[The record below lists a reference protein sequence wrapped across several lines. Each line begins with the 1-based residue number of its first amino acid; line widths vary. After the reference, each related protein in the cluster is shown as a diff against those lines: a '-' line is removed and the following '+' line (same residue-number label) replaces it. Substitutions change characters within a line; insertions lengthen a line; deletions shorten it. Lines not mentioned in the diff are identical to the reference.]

1 MRPQATIE
9 ESDTRAVGEPDVGA
23 RRWAVLWREMRRP
36 NRLIRG
42 LVTQVAG
49 DGISTLAAALSYYF
63 FFSLFPFLLF
73 LLALVTLLP
82 GVDGLEDWLLGRAA
96 EVVPGSAYASLE
108 GVIRGLLGQPRS
120 GLLSVGA
127 ALALWSA
134 STAITGLTAAL
145 NVAYGVHERRPW
157 WRVRIIAIG
166 LTVAMSFF
174 MIVAFVLAVS
184 SAPLAALVAG
194 MLGPL
199 GGIGLMLGNWLIALA
214 AITFVIATIYH
225 VCPDVDFPWRWFSPG
240 SVIFTLGFAGTTIL
254 FSFYVAHFASYDKT
268 YGSLGAVIILLLWMY
283 LVALLVVFGGE
294 VNAYLDRQ
302 SSSELR
308 PVQPAAPAPEP
319 DPATDDVPRWATERS
334 GFED

>member
-1 MRPQATIE
+1 MRSQATLG
-9 ESDTRAVGEPDVGA
+9 ESDTGAVAGAGVGA
-23 RRWAVLWREMRRP
+23 RRWEVLRREMRRP
-36 NRLIRG
+36 RRLLRG
-42 LVTQVAG
+42 LVTQVSG
-49 DGISTLAAALSYYF
+49 DGITTLAAALAYYF

-96 EVVPGSAYASLE
+96 EVVPASAYASLE

-145 NVAYGVHERRPW
+145 NVAYGVRERRSW
-157 WRVRIIAIG
+157 WRVRFIALG
-166 LTVAMSFF
+166 LTIAMSFF
-174 MIVAFVLAVS
+174 MILAFVLAVS

-199 GGIGLMLGNWLIALA
+199 GGIGLMLGNWLVALA
-214 AITFVIATIYH
+214 AITFVIAAIYH
-225 VCPDVDFPWRWFSPG
+225 VCPDVDVPWRWFSPG
-240 SVIFTLGFAGTTIL
+240 SVIFTLGFGATTML

-268 YGSLGAVIILLLWMY
+268 YGSLGAVIIMLLWMY

-302 SSSELR
+302 SSAELR
-308 PVQPAAPAPEP
+308 PAEP
-319 DPATDDVPRWATERS
+319 PPPSEPGDEIDDLPRWATERS
-334 GFED
+334 GIED